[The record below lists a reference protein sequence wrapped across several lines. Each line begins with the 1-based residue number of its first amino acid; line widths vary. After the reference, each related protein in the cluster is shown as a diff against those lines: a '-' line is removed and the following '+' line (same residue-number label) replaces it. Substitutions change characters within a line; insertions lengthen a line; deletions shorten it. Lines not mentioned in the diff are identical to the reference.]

1 MFPRLAL
8 LPIGL
13 FLIWCFVVS
22 RWYVC
27 HIKHLCGDT
36 PVVIDDPAPPAPDER
51 ALVFKWG
58 DAEPTVQASF
68 DGLKQ
73 SQIEKLGAGQL
84 LEITGCY
91 YKEEGIPEGFSN
103 MGLARAAKI
112 KALFIPPLTAEQVV
126 ENSKLVEPE
135 PDGMRADT
143 LFEAILF
150 RYRTPTKDPVVE
162 CVVENN
168 NSLTILFP
176 YGKAHREVDK
186 KIEECMQSL
195 IDALKQTQ
203 DNVRIVGHTD
213 DAGPDEFNMGL
224 GQRRADHIKSILVKK
239 GIDSKRIETASK
251 GEREPIASN
260 DTEEGTRQNRRAV
273 LTLVKK

>member
-27 HIKHLCGDT
+27 HIKQLCGEPT
-36 PVVIDDPAPPAPDER
+36 VVIDEPPPPPPDER
-51 ALVFKWG
+51 PLVFKWA
-58 DAEPTVQASF
+58 DDTPITRSSF
-68 DGLKQ
+68 EAFKKGQLDGLG
-73 SQIEKLGAGQL
+73 EGQL

-91 YKEEGIPEGFSN
+91 YKDEATPEGFSN

-112 KALFIPPLTAEQVV
+112 KALFIPPLTAEQIV
-126 ENSKLVEPE
+126 ENSKLIDPE
-135 PDGMRADT
+135 PDGIRADT
-143 LFEAILF
+143 LFEAALF

-162 CVVENN
+162 CIVENN
-168 NSLTILFP
+168 NSLTVLFP
-176 YGKAHREVDK
+176 YGKAQREVDT
-186 KIEECMQSL
+186 KIEECLQNL
-195 IDALKQTQ
+195 IEAMKQTD
-203 DNVRIVGHTD
+203 DNALIVGHTD
-213 DAGPDEFNMGL
+213 DAGSDRFNFGL
-224 GQRRADHIKSILVKK
+224 GMRRAEHIKGILVKN
-239 GIDSKRIETASK
+239 GIAGSRISTESR
-251 GEREPIASN
+251 GEKEPVASN